1 MDEEKLIS
9 LITERLTR
17 REKARLNLLC
27 QENFR
32 PTPVPDKR
40 VFFDYHY
47 IGLIQVP
54 IQLIHDLYY
63 FEKEPW
69 IDWLLTG
76 ISYQVQFVFDLSEQ
90 TLAFV
95 PWKMLTQWPIDFHV
109 AGKTVVAC
117 KKKTIKR
124 EDLLLLGEGSL
135 LVKTNQ
141 QKVTAEAF
149 ELIQR
154 KKIKIQERI
163 DEACIWGK

>member
-9 LITERLTR
+9 LIIERLTK

-27 QENFR
+27 QKNFVL
-32 PTPVPDKR
+32 TPVPDKR
-40 VFFDYHY
+40 VFFDYHQ

-54 IQLIHDLYY
+54 VQLIHDLYY

-76 ISYQVQFVFDLSEQ
+76 IYYQVQFVFDISEQ
-90 TLAFV
+90 TLAFI
-95 PWKMLTQWPIDFHV
+95 PWKMLTQWPLEFHIN
-109 AGKTVVAC
+109 GEVVSAC
-117 KKKTIKR
+117 KKSTIKR
-124 EDLLLLGEGSL
+124 EDLLLLKEGSL

-141 QKVTAEAF
+141 QKITAEAY

-154 KKIKIQERI
+154 KKIKVTERI
-163 DEACIWGK
+163 DESCIWGK